1 MTARDP
7 AGTSPPAPPGAGGG
21 RTGTLPG
28 RLARRALMSEQFVL
42 ILSGVLVLVVLPFV
56 PRIASLGNVSNLL
69 SNFWPL
75 LVIAV
80 GQTFVMILGGIDLSQ
95 IAVVAVASVLGAAVM
110 TTGADPTLF
119 EKSVLWGWFLDE
131 GGGLLSGGWWSLP
144 AGLAVMLLAGAA
156 IGAILGAVIANF
168 RIPAFMMTLV
178 GLLFFSAFAVY
189 LTRSENVT
197 NLPEGFGA
205 IADRGLLGVLSWSA
219 AIAGGL
225 AVAAHVL
232 LSRTVFGRWVY
243 ATGMNPQTARI
254 SGVPVRR
261 VVFWC
266 YVISGA
272 CAAVGAI
279 LYSARLDMGRP
290 AFGDNLN
297 LLLDVIGA
305 TVIGGTSLFGGR
317 GKILWTVYG
326 VVLFVLLSNA
336 LNLLNLSYFTVLMVK
351 GSVILGAA
359 WLDVKRR
366 DLLGV
371 A

>member
-1 MTARDP
+1 
-7 AGTSPPAPPGAGGG
+7 
-21 RTGTLPG
+21 
-28 RLARRALMSEQFVL
+28 MSEQFVL
-42 ILSGVLVLVVLPFV
+42 ILSLALFLAVLPFV
-56 PRIASLGNVSNLL
+56 PRIATAGNVSNLL

-110 TTGADPTLF
+110 TAGADPTLF
-119 EKSVLWGWFLDE
+119 EKSVLWGVVMDE
-131 GGGLLSGGWWSLP
+131 GGGVLAGTPFALAG
-144 AGLAVMLLAGAA
+144 GLAVMLLAGAA
-156 IGAILGAVIANF
+156 IGALLGAVIANF
-168 RIPAFMMTLV
+168 QVPAFMITLV
-178 GLLFFSAFAVY
+178 GLLFFSALAVW

-205 IADRGLLGVLSWSA
+205 IADRGAFGVLSWSA
-219 AIAGGL
+219 LIAV
-225 AVAAHVL
+225 AVAAGAHLL

-243 ATGMNPQTARI
+243 AVGMNSRAARI

-266 YVISGA
+266 YVVSGL

-279 LYSARLDMGRP
+279 LYSARLEMGRP

-317 GKILWTVYG
+317 GKVIWTLYG

-336 LNLLNLSYFTVLMVK
+336 LNLLNLTYFAVLMVK
-351 GSVILGAA
+351 GGVILLAA
-359 WLDVKRR
+359 WLDVQRR
-366 DLLGV
+366 RLLGQT
-371 A
+371 